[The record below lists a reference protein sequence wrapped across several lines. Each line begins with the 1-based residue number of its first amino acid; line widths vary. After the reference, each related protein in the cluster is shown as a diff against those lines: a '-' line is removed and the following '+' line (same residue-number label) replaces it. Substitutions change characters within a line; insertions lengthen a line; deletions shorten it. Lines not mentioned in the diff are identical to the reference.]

1 MKNNDDSTYR
11 TIGHSLHALNLLNIA
26 LYGGLLHR
34 YGKDDG
40 GDIFDKAWLKEG
52 FCLPDES
59 TPFWT
64 RHDLSGYLM
73 VVMALLGLTIRHYL
87 SNKNSTSTMILV
99 SEQADQLTYWALLG
113 ALGHA
118 SGHFI
123 LSNAKR
129 HKFLP
134 PGDVTFLD
142 DLKQSSFL
150 VGLGKAGPGY
160 PLFWIPLVKTYMRN
174 TAGNRVALI
183 ALLFNLGSLIV
194 PSRFGFSYAQAV
206 LFGGMSIDQIFYV
219 PQDQQNTLEYALW
232 PLLTTL
238 PNGAWAWFE
247 CMTCTT
253 HPWMIQ
259 YGHILYDAYMV
270 SSYTL
275 FYLFFWWMEYRKQQ
289 VGLAAKKIM

>member
-1 MKNNDDSTYR
+1 MKQSTYR

-26 LYGGLLHR
+26 LYGGSLYM

-40 GDIFDKAWLKEG
+40 GIFDPAWLKEG

-59 TPFWT
+59 IPFQT
-64 RHDLSGYLM
+64 THDLSGYLM
-73 VVMALLGLTIRHYL
+73 VCMALLGLTIRYQL
-87 SNKNSTSTMILV
+87 SIKNSTTVV

-123 LSNAKR
+123 LANAKR

-142 DLKQSSFL
+142 DLKQSSSFW

-183 ALLFNLGSLIV
+183 ALLINLGSLIV
-194 PSRFGFSYAQAV
+194 PSRFGFSYTQAV
-206 LFGGMSIDQIFYV
+206 LFGGMSLDQIFFV
-219 PQDQQNTLEYALW
+219 PLKQQQTLEYALW
-232 PLLTTL
+232 PLITTL

-247 CMTCTT
+247 CTACTT

-275 FYLFFWWMEYRKQQ
+275 FYLFFWWMEHQRKRQT
-289 VGLAAKKIM
+289 GLVTKKVV

>member
-1 MKNNDDSTYR
+1 MYQS
-11 TIGHSLHALNLLNIA
+11 IGHILHSLNLLNIA
-26 LYGGLLHR
+26 LYGGSL
-34 YGKDDG
+34 YWFGKEDAG
-40 GDIFDKAWLKEG
+40 VFDAAWLKEG
-52 FCLPDES
+52 FCLPDE
-59 TPFWT
+59 TTAFWT
-64 RHDLSGYLM
+64 THDLSGYIM
-73 VVMALLGLTIRHYL
+73 VLMALFGLAVRYQL
-87 SNKNSTSTMILV
+87 SGVSKKKTTTTRV

-134 PGDVTFLD
+134 PGNVTFLD

-174 TAGNRVALI
+174 TAGDRVAAL
-183 ALLFNLGSLIV
+183 ALLFNLGSLVV
-194 PSRFGFSYAQAV
+194 PSAFGFSYTQAV
-206 LFGGMSIDQIFYV
+206 LFGGMSLDQIFFV
-219 PQDQQNTLEYALW
+219 PQEQQQTLEYALW

-247 CMTCTT
+247 CMKCTS

-270 SSYTL
+270 SSYTI
-275 FYLFFWWMEYRKQQ
+275 FYMIFWFVEYRKQQ
-289 VGLAAKKIM
+289 QQSTKKFV